1 MARTWSKTAAQL
13 RDVAIS
19 RTAAAL
25 AFTTLLGL
33 VPLVT
38 VVVAVVAQFPIFST
52 WVAALETF
60 LLRHMLPVSAS
71 TVVHEY
77 VVGFADR
84 AANLSGLSLLII
96 LITAIMLFATIESEI
111 NAIFRVSRGR
121 AWMRRLP
128 LYVVGITLGPILV
141 GASIWT
147 SSWLAAQSRVV
158 LSEPELFRN
167 WVVAPVPFLLTAIA
181 FTLTYKLVP
190 ARTVRWLAA
199 LSGGVAASIVF
210 ELMTRAFAWYLSL
223 VPSYELIYGAL
234 AALPVFLLWLY
245 LCWVIVL
252 AGAVLAAMLTG
263 GGGNP

>member
-1 MARTWSKTAAQL
+1 MARSWRTASAQL

-19 RTAAAL
+19 KTAAAL

-38 VVVAVVAQFPIFST
+38 VVVAIVAQFPVFTT
-52 WVAALETF
+52 WVTALETF

-84 AANLSGLSLLII
+84 AANLSGVSLAII
-96 LITAIMLFATIESEI
+96 AITAIMLFATIEGEI
-111 NAIFRVSRGR
+111 NTIFGVPRGR
-121 AWMRRLP
+121 KWSRRLP
-128 LYVVGITLGPILV
+128 LYLLAVTLGPILV

-158 LSEPELFRN
+158 LSQPELFRH
-167 WVVAPVPFLLTAIA
+167 WFVAPVPFLLTAIA

-190 ARTVRWLAA
+190 ARFVRWLAA
-199 LSGGVAASIVF
+199 MTGGVAASVLF
-210 ELMTRAFAWYLSL
+210 EAMKRAFAWYLAA

-234 AALPVFLLWLY
+234 AALPVFLLWVY

-252 AGAVLAAMLTG
+252 AGAAFTAVLNRRAG
-263 GGGNP
+263 P